1 MYCTLCGSSE
11 SFRSICDKCLIEKDV
26 DELVKCYLHRGYP
39 YDAIVGLLEEQEGL
53 YMCVRTLKRR
63 LQSLVLRRKG
73 NASRLDEEVVR
84 TAIGKE
90 MKRPGMLAGYRSIW
104 HALRLRHGIHVPRGL
119 VAEIMKEIDP
129 VGVNER
135 RSRRLKRRTFTS
147 KGANDSWHMDGKYS
161 LFSVSVSILL
171 YV

>member
-104 HALRLRHGIHVPRGL
+104 HALRLRHGIHVPRGRVL
-119 VAEIMKEIDP
+119 RPRIVVREQLLRQSLWRKLFR
-129 VGVNER
+129 ER
-135 RSRRLKRRTFTS
+135 EREREREGGRGRERE
-147 KGANDSWHMDGKYS
+147 A
-161 LFSVSVSILL
+161 LFA
-171 YV
+171 